1 MRSAAGS
8 ITKLDSGRWK
18 VTVSAGYN
26 AQTGKRMRKSKT
38 IRGTRRDA
46 ELLRAQMVLNDM
58 PQDITL
64 AEAVR
69 AYLRDKEG
77 RVRTNTLQG
86 YKKDA
91 QKLLTCPF
99 ALCPLREISEKD
111 VQTIVELQETF
122 GGKRNTFKTMRQVFN
137 FARRERWCE
146 TNPCEL
152 LDEPKRD
159 EQPEKTVI
167 TTETL
172 PQYLAAVKDSDIEA
186 AVIISLACGLRRSEV
201 CALSWSDIKED
212 GSIAITKTLH
222 PAPGGGVYF
231 DKTKTKNSR
240 REVVLPTWALERLLA
255 INHEGDFV
263 CMNGGQI
270 MNPEML
276 SRRWRASLRVADLS
290 YVPLKNLRHSCGTI
304 LVREFGLSL
313 EDAQQL
319 LGHTTVR
326 TTEQFYL
333 QQSETSAKRAAA
345 AWNSQVPKS
354 AKKCQIGENN
364 PNKAQHHDT
373 P

>member
-8 ITKLDSGRWK
+8 ISKLDSGRWK
-18 VTVSAGYN
+18 VTVSAGHD
-26 AQTGKRMRKSKT
+26 AKTGKRTRKSKT

-46 ELLRAQMVLNDM
+46 ELLRAQMILNDV

-77 RVRTNTLQG
+77 RVRVNTLQG
-86 YKKDA
+86 YRKDA
-91 QKLLTCPF
+91 QKLLACPF
-99 ALCPLREISEKD
+99 ALCPLRGIREKD
-111 VQTIVELQETF
+111 AQEIVNTQDTF
-122 GGKRNTFKTMRQVFN
+122 GGQRNTFKMLRQVFN
-137 FARRERWCE
+137 FSKRERWCE
-146 TNPCEL
+146 ANPCEL

-159 EQPEKTVI
+159 EQLEKPVI

-172 PQYLAAVKDSDIEA
+172 PQYLAAVKGLDIEA
-186 AVIISLACGLRRSEV
+186 AVVVSLACGLRRSEV
-201 CALSWSDIKED
+201 CALSWSDIKDD

-231 DKTKTKNSR
+231 DKTKTKNSK
-240 REVVLPTWALERLLA
+240 REIVLPDWAFERLLE

-263 CMNGGQI
+263 CMSGGQI
-270 MNPEML
+270 MNPETL
-276 SRRWRASLRVADLS
+276 SRRWRAALRVAGLP
-290 YVPLKNLRHSCGTI
+290 YVPLKNLRHSCGTM

-319 LGHTTVR
+319 LGHTTIR
-326 TTEQFYL
+326 TTEHFYL

-354 AKKCQIGENN
+354 AKKCQISDNN
-364 PNKAQHHDT
+364 PNKE
-373 P
+373 